1 MRDRLRKI
9 AASYANGQDRPLGG
23 YIGALTA
30 YSTVTAAAA
39 VTAVATRRR
48 IPTPGLAEVALV
60 GVATHKLSRL
70 ITKDTV
76 AAPLRAP
83 FTRFAEAAGNGEV
96 NEEVRGH
103 GAQHAVGEMITCPF
117 CVSVWVA
124 TGLSIGMVFAPKLTR
139 LVATTFTAVAASDF
153 LQLAYASAERPPTD
167 SSGDLRIPIVTSIE
181 FVCRLGHGSRE
192 GDASDRR

>member
-1 MRDRLRKI
+1 MPHRSARRSL
-9 AASYANGQDRPLGG
+9 
-23 YIGALTA
+23 ALLKQLATA
-30 YSTVTAAAA
+30 KSMKRYA
-39 VTAVATRRR
+39 VTASS
-48 IPTPGLAEVALV
+48 TPSER
-60 GVATHKLSRL
+60 S
-70 ITKDTV
+70 
-76 AAPLRAP
+76 
-83 FTRFAEAAGNGEV
+83 
-96 NEEVRGH
+96 
-103 GAQHAVGEMITCPF
+103 ITCPF